1 MATATEAN
9 HQQAEVEKVVS
20 TSDRDSVAPGIVQK
34 LDEKIL
40 KHSHDADAA
49 MKAFEGMDGQVIELT
64 PEKNK
69 ALLRKIDWH
78 LMPVSSSMPQ
88 EFSNADTCRSCASY
102 MDSIIWIKLP
112 LVTPVSWVCDYH
124 RRATNLPQVST

>member
-1 MATATEAN
+1 MATATEATR
-9 HQQAEVEKVVS
+9 QQPEVEKVVS
-20 TSDRDSVAPGIVQK
+20 ASDKGSVAPGLVQK

-49 MKAFEGMDGQVIELT
+49 MKAFEGMDGQLIELT

-78 LMPVSSSMPQ
+78 LMPVSIATTSKSL
-88 EFSNADTCRSCASY
+88 FKLTHADH
-102 MDSIIWIKLP
+102 
-112 LVTPVSWVCDYH
+112 VH
-124 RRATNLPQVST
+124 RVRT

>member
-1 MATATEAN
+1 MATAAEAVR
-9 HQQAEVEKVVS
+9 QPTDVEKVVS
-20 TSDRDSVAPGIVQK
+20 STDNDSVAPGIVRK

-78 LMPVSSSMPQ
+78 LMPVS
-88 EFSNADTCRSCASY
+88 DTQSCVLQTDSKTDSIRSCVLY
-102 MDSIIWIKLP
+102 MDSITSIRLP
-112 LVTPVSWVCDYH
+112 
-124 RRATNLPQVST
+124 

>member
-1 MATATEAN
+1 MATATEGSRLPPD
-9 HQQAEVEKVVS
+9 VEKVVS
-20 TSDRDSVAPGIVQK
+20 TTGNESSAPGLGK
-34 LDEKIL
+34 TLDEKIL

-78 LMPVSSSMPQ
+78 LMPVSPLNTCPQ
-88 EFSNADTCRSCASY
+88 ALKILIIHSDYVSC
-102 MDSIIWIKLP
+102 L
-112 LVTPVSWVCDYH
+112 
-124 RRATNLPQVST
+124 RA

>member
-1 MATATEAN
+1 MATATEAAR
-9 HQQAEVEKVVS
+9 QQTDVEKVVVA
-20 TSDRDSVAPGIVQK
+20 SDGGSVAPGIVQT

-49 MKAFEGMDGQVIELT
+49 MKAFEGMEGQVIELT

-78 LMPVSSSMPQ
+78 LMPVSLVMSDFVSS
-88 EFSNADTCRSCASY
+88 EAN
-102 MDSIIWIKLP
+102 
-112 LVTPVSWVCDYH
+112 
-124 RRATNLPQVST
+124 

>member
-1 MATATEAN
+1 MAPATEAT
-9 HQQAEVEKVVS
+9 HQQEDVEKVVS
-20 TSDRDSVAPGIVQK
+20 AADNESVSPGIVQK

-78 LMPVSSSMPQ
+78 LMPVSGPLPNP
-88 EFSNADTCRSCASY
+88 FTFLNSNTCRSCA
-102 MDSIIWIKLP
+102 
-112 LVTPVSWVCDYH
+112 
-124 RRATNLPQVST
+124 

>member
-1 MATATEAN
+1 MATATEATREQSN
-9 HQQAEVEKVVS
+9 VEKVVS
-20 TSDRDSVAPGIVQK
+20 TSDKGSVAPGIVQK

-78 LMPVSSSMPQ
+78 LMPVSAAMPRGS
-88 EFSNADTCRSCASY
+88 FSKS
-102 MDSIIWIKLP
+102 
-112 LVTPVSWVCDYH
+112 
-124 RRATNLPQVST
+124 

>member
-1 MATATEAN
+1 MATATEAAP
-9 HQQAEVEKVVS
+9 QQAGVEKVVS
-20 TSDRDSVAPGIVQK
+20 TSDGGSVAPGIVQK

-49 MKAFEGMDGQVIELT
+49 MKAFEGMDGQMIELT

-78 LMPVSSSMPQ
+78 LMPVSI
-88 EFSNADTCRSCASY
+88 A
-102 MDSIIWIKLP
+102 
-112 LVTPVSWVCDYH
+112 TPNKFLFGS
-124 RRATNLPQVST
+124 

>member
-1 MATATEAN
+1 MATTSEGGR
-9 HQQAEVEKVVS
+9 QPIDVEKE
-20 TSDRDSVAPGIVQK
+20 VAATDNASISPGLVKK

-78 LMPVSSSMPQ
+78 LMPVRNHHRNPQ
-88 EFSNADTCRSCASY
+88 T
-102 MDSIIWIKLP
+102 LQ
-112 LVTPVSWVCDYH
+112 H
-124 RRATNLPQVST
+124 RY